1 MDRALKALTREQ
13 SDRCHANGSE
23 FSAMHFTSKGVV
35 MKQRS
40 SGIGQATR
48 LAAAL
53 IVSASALAPNARTY
67 AADASAPLISKADN
81 YPHKSIRVIDPFPA
95 AGASDIIARVV
106 GQKFTERFGQ
116 AFVIDN
122 RPGAGGTVAAEMAA
136 KATPDGYTLF
146 NVVVFSL
153 APSVS
158 LYAHPNFDPLK
169 DFAYI
174 TLLAGG
180 SYVIVA
186 YPSFPAKSIAELVAL
201 AKAQPGKISYG
212 SSGVGGPVHIAG
224 ELLKSRAGINLLHVP
239 YKGAAPIMTAVAG
252 GEVQIG
258 MPSVAGALPMLKAG
272 RVIPIAVMGAQRART
287 LPNVPTIA
295 ESGYPG
301 YDMTPWYGIA
311 APAGTPNAIVRG
323 LSAEL
328 GRIDQLPDV
337 KAALA
342 AQGLDATASTPER
355 MREIVR
361 EAIATCAKII
371 KDVGIKID

>member
-1 MDRALKALTREQ
+1 
-13 SDRCHANGSE
+13 
-23 FSAMHFTSKGVV
+23 
-35 MKQRS
+35 MKHRYWV
-40 SGIGQATR
+40 IRNAAR
-48 LAAAL
+48 LAVML
-53 IVSASALAPNARTY
+53 IIAGAVLVSSKHGYP
-67 AADASAPLISKADN
+67 ADAPRISKADD
-81 YPHKSIRVIDPFPA
+81 YPHKSLRVIDPFAA
-95 AGASDIIARVV
+95 AGASDVIARLV

-122 RPGAGGTVAAEMAA
+122 RPGAGGNVAAKMAA
-136 KATPDGYTLF
+136 EAPPDGYTLF

-158 LYAHPNFDPLK
+158 LYAQPGFDAMK

-186 YPSFPAKSIAELVAL
+186 LPTFPAKTIPELVAL
-201 AKAQPGKISYG
+201 AKSHPGKIGYG

-224 ELLKSRAGINLLHVP
+224 ELFKSRAGINLLHVP
-239 YKGAAPIMTAVAG
+239 YKGAAPIMTAVAS
-252 GEVQIG
+252 GEVQTG
-258 MPSVAGALPMLKAG
+258 LPSVAGALPLIKAG
-272 RVIPIAVMGAQRART
+272 RVVPIAVMGAQRTKT

-311 APAGTPNAIVRG
+311 APAGTPSAIVRG
-323 LSAEL
+323 LNVEI
-328 GRIDQLPDV
+328 GKIVQMPEMQ
-337 KAALA
+337 AALA
-342 AQGLDATASTPER
+342 AQGLDAMASTPDR
-355 MREIVR
+355 MRDVVR